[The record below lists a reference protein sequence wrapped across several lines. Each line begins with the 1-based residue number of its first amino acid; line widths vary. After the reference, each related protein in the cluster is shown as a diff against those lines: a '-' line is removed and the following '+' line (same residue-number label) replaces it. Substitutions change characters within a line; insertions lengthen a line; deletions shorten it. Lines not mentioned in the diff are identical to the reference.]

1 MSIQNQL
8 AHSLGRKDQAPNKAL
23 AQAVADAEDVDGL
36 KELIQFIETRP
47 HKRLQMDGMLTI
59 AYVAEQKPSL
69 VVDHVDFLISKL
81 NDPINRVIWGSMIA
95 LAHMSDAIS
104 DKLFEALPKVIDA
117 MDAGTV
123 VTRDFGF
130 RILVSLY
137 KLEQYCDDVFYTIS
151 DQIILAPSNQLGQ
164 YVERMIPVVKADH
177 KRKLIAILE
186 ERKGDLMN
194 EYHIK
199 RLTKNLKKL
208 YK

>member
-8 AHSLGRKDQAPNKAL
+8 AHSLGRKDQVPNKAL
-23 AQAVADAEDVDGL
+23 AQSIADAEYMSGL
-36 KELIQFIETRP
+36 NKLIQFIESGP
-47 HKRLQMDGMLTI
+47 IDRLQMDAMLAI
-59 AYVAEQKPSL
+59 AYVAEQKPQL

-95 LAHMSDAIS
+95 LAHMADLVS

-137 KLEQYCDDVFYTIS
+137 KVEQFCDDVFYIIS

-164 YVERMIPVVKADH
+164 YVERMIPIVKVDH
-177 KRKLIAILE
+177 KKKLIAILE
-186 ERKGDLMN
+186 ERNVDLTN
-194 EYHIK
+194 KHHIK
-199 RLTKNLKKL
+199 RLNKNLKKL